1 MEKKWY
7 LRTAEGKVFGPIEF
21 ETLKGWARDGRVEP
35 FAGISTDLKNWV
47 LASLK
52 PELELE
58 WVIENEPGRFYGPTH
73 RSVIDDLV
81 RQGAL
86 GEGRRLYRDDHDGAL
101 LGELKERAQSLSLS
115 LEQQR
120 AQSQAD
126 QKTIAALE
134 ARVKGLEEENAGL
147 KAAAIAAKKSYEGV
161 RSDLESARSDL
172 EESKAQLA
180 ASRKETEFHK
190 KQLDTSRAEC
200 ERQRTV
206 IASLKAVADNA
217 SSAKDSRE
225 QEIASLRRTAA
236 RELAA
241 RDSEIESLRAEVAK
255 LTTSPKRHW
264 ETMIFEPEV
273 VSADPPP
280 PSAKTLFHQHA
291 NSGLAALERQAQS
304 ELARMGADDLR
315 KIFGR

>member
-1 MEKKWY
+1 MEKMWY

-35 FAGISTDLKNWV
+35 FAGISTDLKNWI

-73 RSVIDDLV
+73 RSVVDDLV

-101 LGELKERAQSLSLS
+101 LGDLKAKIDELSRA

-120 AQSQAD
+120 AQGSAD
-126 QKTIAALE
+126 SKMISAKDARIKTLD
-134 ARVKGLEEENAGL
+134 EENAGL
-147 KAAAIAAKKSYEGV
+147 KAAQLSAKKAYEAV
-161 RSDLESARSDL
+161 RSELESARSDL
-172 EESKAQLA
+172 EEAKAQFA

-190 KQLDTSRAEC
+190 QQLDTSRAEC

-206 IASLKAVADNA
+206 IASLKAMADNA
-217 SSAKDSRE
+217 ASLRESRE
-225 QEIASLRRTAA
+225 QEMANLRRTAA
-236 RELAA
+236 REISM
-241 RDSEIESLRAEVAK
+241 RDEEIKNLRMEVAK
-255 LTTSPKRHW
+255 LTSSPKRHW
-264 ETMIFEPEV
+264 ESELIEPEI

-280 PSAKTLFHQHA
+280 PMAKTLFQQRS
-291 NSGLAALERQAQS
+291 NPGLAALERQAQS